1 MLLPCKVTID
11 VPLSGPDRFIVL
23 EALNN
28 LVPPW
33 SGGRRQKTSFLLVA
47 SEVAP
52 PHAHAFCPKCTI
64 VVVLIGKFLLLFSVN
79 AQSCCR
85 DADADCKDWVKK
97 SVPSSLLAKQW
108 QGM

>member
-1 MLLPCKVTID
+1 MLLPCKVIIA

-64 VVVLIGKFLLLFSVN
+64 VVVLIGRFFLLFSVN

-108 QGM
+108 QEM